1 MAKGQNTP
9 VKAQEAP
16 QTPDLTPEQAKAV
29 LAENEALKR
38 LLRAVAADLLALRD
52 YIGKAAG

>member
-1 MAKGQNTP
+1 MAKGQDTP

-29 LAENEALKR
+29 LAQDEALKR
-38 LLRAVAADLLALRD
+38 LLKAVAADLLALRD
-52 YIGKAAG
+52 HIVRAIG